1 MWRTYDGMGALLDE
15 AVLKAFSSEERAV
28 GERHFCEEHP
38 SKKQATPH
46 TCFGKYCKILYITS
60 IVKPGKRFEC
70 CLRLT

>member
-15 AVLKAFSSEERAV
+15 AVLKAFPSEERAV

-46 TCFGKYCKILYITS
+46 TCFGKYCEARQAI
-60 IVKPGKRFEC
+60 
-70 CLRLT
+70 RLMLEIDINDTAQKSA